1 MTLEARSVRDGDFH
15 HLIFDADTRC
25 HLAAEPPLAL
35 AGLRRLGFFVHATRF
50 DRGPALQALQPGDLF
65 ALFAGNLFQGSD
77 FAEQFNQQSL
87 KLCTTKPGKVGW
99 RRHIRQE
106 SYRVEPKQEKNAGAP
121 TFLPLLLLT
130 GVGRAY
136 IMENKASSLFGMG
149 SYIRPLLHQTAPPTW
164 LVFLGLADRGPFL
177 RPGLTF

>member
-50 DRGPALQALQPGDLF
+50 DRGPALQALQPSDLF

-99 RRHIRQE
+99 AAAHSPGIVPSR
-106 SYRVEPKQEKNAGAP
+106 AGAREKCRGAHI
-121 TFLPLLLLT
+121 FAPL
-130 GVGRAY
+130 
-136 IMENKASSLFGMG
+136 
-149 SYIRPLLHQTAPPTW
+149 TA
-164 LVFLGLADRGPFL
+164 VVAE
-177 RPGLTF
+177 

>member
-50 DRGPALQALQPGDLF
+50 DRGPALQALQPSDLF

-106 SYRVEPKQEKNAGAP
+106 SYRVEPEQEKNAGAP
-121 TFLPLLLLT
+121 TFLPLLHDLGPHEAVLIAE
-130 GVGRAY
+130 RLARR
-136 IMENKASSLFGMG
+136 KAKKVAQ
-149 SYIRPLLHQTAPPTW
+149 IAPK
-164 LVFLGLADRGPFL
+164 LI
-177 RPGLTF
+177 

>member
-15 HLIFDADTRC
+15 PLIFDADTRC

-50 DRGPALQALQPGDLF
+50 DRGPALQALQPSDLF

-106 SYRVEPKQEKNAGAP
+106 SYRVEPEQEKNAGAP
-121 TFLPLLLLT
+121 TFLPLLREDLPNGRLSPTKRT
-130 GVGRAY
+130 G
-136 IMENKASSLFGMG
+136 SSG
-149 SYIRPLLHQTAPPTW
+149 W
-164 LVFLGLADRGPFL
+164 
-177 RPGLTF
+177 